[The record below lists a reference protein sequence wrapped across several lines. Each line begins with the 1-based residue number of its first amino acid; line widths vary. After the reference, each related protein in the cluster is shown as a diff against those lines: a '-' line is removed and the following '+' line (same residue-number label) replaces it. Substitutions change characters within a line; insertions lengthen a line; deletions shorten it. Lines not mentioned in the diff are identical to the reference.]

1 MITVTGATCLGCNT
15 AESVCRNS
23 YERTDLTCCPR
34 CDHPELRTS
43 VECQGCNASGPTRP
57 TEAEAREAARDVRG
71 FVRVLVAGP
80 FGDVPTDLC
89 PECAALHG
97 KRDARGRLIPA
108 V

>member
-1 MITVTGATCLGCNT
+1 MITGDATGATCLGCT
-15 AESVCRNS
+15 
-23 YERTDLTCCPR
+23 
-34 CDHPELRTS
+34 
-43 VECQGCNASGPTRP
+43 VECEACNATGPSRP
-57 TEAEAREAARDVRG
+57 TETAARDAARDVRG